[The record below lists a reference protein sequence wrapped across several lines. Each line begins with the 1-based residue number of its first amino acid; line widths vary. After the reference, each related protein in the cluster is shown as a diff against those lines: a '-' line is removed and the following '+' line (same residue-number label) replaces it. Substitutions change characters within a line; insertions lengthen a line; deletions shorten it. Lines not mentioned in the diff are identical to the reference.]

1 MVLKGVDI
9 VNTLE
14 IKDDIVELFLPEDV
28 FVYFLTDEEN
38 EVLYVGRTENGL
50 SRPLIHKYD
59 KEFDKVFIKHVDI
72 GWLNILEDYYI
83 TKYKPLYNRSLMNSE
98 CYKLE
103 RVRNEFRK
111 IFKQDKLTV
120 IGVRELVDKYQKE
133 ILTFGKFDY
142 LHIDDIIDV
151 AKKEVV

>member
-1 MVLKGVDI
+1 M
-9 VNTLE
+9 NTLE

-50 SRPLIHKYD
+50 VRPLTHKYD
-59 KEFDKVFIKHVDI
+59 KEFDKIFIKHVDI
-72 GWLNILEDYYI
+72 DWLNILEDYYI

-98 CYKLE
+98 YYKLE

-111 IFKQDKLTV
+111 IFKKDKLTV

-142 LHIDDIIDV
+142 LHIDDIIDI